1 MKRIIACALAL
12 CLSLGLMVGAAS
24 AASREDVLQWR
35 TPLGSKVD
43 LTEITSVEKTASGY
57 KNLLQQNVLTYE
69 PNLTVRPMVIYGSTL
84 YGRSTMS
91 KIAAYLED
99 ENLSLVAG
107 VNGSFF
113 DMSTG
118 IPYGFVVT
126 DGVLRTSGNVNSV
139 GFSRNGGVIIGNPD
153 VHIFVSGGPL
163 NNAEV
168 FYNKVLTTGNG
179 IGLYSRDYDTATKN
193 PISAYNVVLTPTSD
207 SKSELTLP
215 GEMTLKVTKIV
226 ENTASC
232 PIPANGFV
240 LSIAEK
246 STYSSALSSLKAVQ
260 VGDTLTFSALCDDMW
275 KGIAYACG
283 GGDMLVEDGEALT
296 SFTLDTKD
304 EQRARTAI
312 GRKSDGTLV
321 IYTAD
326 ESSNSAGIDLYD
338 LAEKMA
344 ELGCDT
350 ALNLDGGGSTMVGVQ
365 YPGYDKCATANSPTD
380 GAMRACANFIFFVR
394 EKTEAEAADR
404 LFLYPAHSFALP
416 GATVGFSLKATD
428 ANYVATSLPSRLSW
442 SSNYGT
448 LGSNSLTL
456 DAAAGGSISEA
467 TVTVKSD
474 GMSGRAS
481 ITVLKEVTGITVTK
495 EDGKTKVKA
504 LHVPG
509 ESDVQLAAAATYYGR
524 SVISAANSFTWDTTG
539 GVGTITQDGKF
550 TAASVS
556 KLTEGTIKV
565 SYGQTSVSVPVTVS
579 PANPFSDT
587 KGHWAEDYINDLYF
601 EGTITGS
608 TGKDGKLL
616 YRPDDSMTRQEFV
629 VALMRY
635 LGTNL
640 ASYDSVALPFV
651 DSKEIGTWAL
661 DAMKAAYS
669 LGYMGGSNE
678 LGKLYAHPTSTITR
692 QEAMVILA
700 RTMPDDSAEEALAEK
715 YGLQRP
721 QSYVSASDLSKKF
734 TDGDIIADWA
744 KDSLARMVS
753 AGIISGSN
761 GKLNPTGKVT
771 RAEVAK
777 MLWALENQ

>member
-1 MKRIIACALAL
+1 MKRVIACALAL
-12 CLSLGLMVGAAS
+12 CLTVCLFSVPAA
-24 AASREDVLQWR
+24 AVSRDGIVKW
-35 TPLGSKVD
+35 TMPLATSVD
-43 LTEITSVEKTASGY
+43 LIEMTHAEETADGP

-283 GGDMLVEDGEALT
+283 GGDLLVEDGEAL
-296 SFTLDTKD
+296 SDFTLDTKD

-365 YPGYDKCATANSPTD
+365 YPGYDKCATANTPTD
-380 GAMRACANFIFFVR
+380 GSMRACANFIFLVR
-394 EKTEAEAADR
+394 EKTQAEEADH
-404 LFLYPAHSFALP
+404 LFLYPAHSYALP
-416 GATVGFSLKATD
+416 GATVNFALKAAD
-428 ANYVATSLPSRLSW
+428 RNYVAADVP
-442 SSNYGT
+442 
-448 LGSNSLTL
+448 
-456 DAAAGGSISEA
+456 GSISWSTNFGAVGEGKLVLDTSSFNGGISDAVVSAKAEGMSARA
-467 TVTVKSD
+467 TVT
-474 GMSGRAS
+474 
-481 ITVLKEVTGITVTK
+481 ILQQVTGISVYK
-495 EDGKTKVKA
+495 EDGKARLKT
-504 LHVPG
+504 LHTPA
-509 ESDVQLAAAATYYGR
+509 ETDVQLSAGATYYG
-524 SVISAANSFTWDTTG
+524 SAVLCAPGSFTWEVTG
-539 GVGTITQDGKF
+539 GIGTISESGKF
-550 TAASVS
+550 TSAKVT
-556 KLTEGTIKV
+556 KLTEGTIEV
-565 SYGQTSVSVPVTVS
+565 SYGETTASIPVTVS

-587 KGHWAEDYINDLYF
+587 KGHWAETYINDLYF
-601 EGTITGS
+601 EGTLTGS
-608 TGKDGKLL
+608 AGKDGKLL
-616 YRPDDSMTRQEFV
+616 YRPDDSMTRQEFI

-635 LGTNL
+635 LGTDLGNYSS
-640 ASYDSVALPFV
+640 ASLPFA
-651 DSKEIGTWAL
+651 DTGKIGTWAL
-661 DAMKAAYS
+661 DAVKAAYS
-669 LGYMGGSNE
+669 LGYLGGSKEN
-678 LGKLYAHPTSTITR
+678 GKLYANPTATITR

-700 RTMPDDSAEEALAEK
+700 RSQNL
-715 YGLQRP
+715 
-721 QSYVSASDLSKKF
+721 
-734 TDGDIIADWA
+734 TDGGSSSLSGFSDASKVADWA
-744 KDSLARMVS
+744 KASLAAMVDRR
-753 AGIISGSN
+753 IIGGSN

-777 MLWALENQ
+777 MLWALENN